1 MAKDKDKVQDFAFK
15 VPPGAAKFSL
25 KDYDPGYSAGLS
37 KSDGTKLFEA
47 MDSGLTEIQELLYA
61 AQQNSVLVVLQGMDT
76 SGKDG
81 TVSHVMSVVN
91 PQGCRVNA
99 FKAPTPE
106 ELAHDF
112 LWRVHPHAPGKGL
125 MEIFNRSHYEDVL
138 VTRVHNLVP
147 KEMWQQRYEQ
157 INAFEELLAADGTI
171 ILKFF
176 LYIGQD
182 EQAKRLQARED
193 DPDKRWK
200 LSPGDYV
207 EREYWDDYIKA
218 YEAALTKCSTPHAPW
233 YVIPANHKWYRNL
246 AVAKVLADTLQPYKE
261 RWQRELEQRGARV
274 YEQLQKIRVCEQ
286 EVSETSKYEG

>member
-1 MAKDKDKVQDFAFK
+1 MAKDKDKGQDFAFK
-15 VPPGAAKFSL
+15 VPLGVDKFSL
-25 KDYDPGYSAGLS
+25 KGYDPGYSAGLS
-37 KSDGTKLFEA
+37 KIDGTKLFEA
-47 MDSGLTEIQELLYA
+47 ADSGLGEIQELLYA
-61 AQQNSVLVVLQGMDT
+61 AQQNSILIVLQGMDT

-112 LWRVHPHAPGKGL
+112 LWRVHPQTPGKGM
-125 MEIFNRSHYEDVL
+125 MEIFNRSYYEDVL

-147 KEMWQQRYEQ
+147 KDVWEQRYEQ
-157 INAFEELLAADGTI
+157 INAFEQLLASNGTL

-176 LYIGQD
+176 LYISKD
-182 EQAKRLQARED
+182 EQEKRLQARED

-200 LSPGDYV
+200 MSPGDYV

-218 YEAALTKCSTPHAPW
+218 YENVLVKCSTAYAPW
-233 YVIPANHKWYRNL
+233 YIIPANHKWYRNL

-261 RWQRELEQRGARV
+261 RWHRELEQRGARV
-274 YEQLQKIRVCEQ
+274 YEQLQKMRQSEQ
-286 EVSETSKYEG
+286 DLSDTNKHEG